1 MSIFFGM
8 GVISVLLW
16 RPLLSLITSVGDLD
30 CSHIVGDYG
39 GDFLMNYM
47 AKMMA
52 QLTGPE

>member
-39 GDFLMNYM
+39 GDFSMSYM
-47 AKMMA
+47 AKMMP
-52 QLTGPE
+52 Q